1 VAAAF
6 AFCVRSECPVQRG
19 TARAIPV
26 WPATITTSGGN
37 SICRVPHLARK
48 FGLDVEVSLGTQ
60 RSQTL
65 ADVPETARRSLAVS
79 GMAL

>member
-1 VAAAF
+1 MP
-6 AFCVRSECPVQRG
+6 VRGPEDP
-19 TARAIPV
+19 RAIARQFRHGRPAIPA